1 MNVRR
6 FFARTN
12 KDALN
17 KVREALGPDAVVV
30 RNRQVTGGVEVF
42 AMAGDPPEAR
52 APEARSSELRTPEAR
67 SQTRE
72 GVEAE
77 SMPEMSTVS
86 FQQYVRDRLA
96 QKSAPP
102 PTIDELLAPQA
113 DSDDVHRPRGS
124 SAAQG
129 AARGAAR
136 RAGEPP
142 SSLVLP
148 RGDVRGDARGE
159 TRAASAAFSERG
171 AEAYAEVQAQM
182 LAEMREMRSFIADQ
196 LASFSWFDGVRR
208 NAAQA
213 RMMRTLLTAGFSPA
227 LTRSIV
233 TSLPED
239 LDDEQ
244 AESWVRQVLAR
255 NLACTDTDSLL
266 DRGGIFALI
275 GPTGVGKTT
284 TTAKIAARF
293 ALKHGAQSVGLMSV
307 DAYRVGGQDQLR
319 SFGRLL
325 GVPVHVAH
333 DAATLADFLH
343 LYMNKKLILI
353 DTAGI
358 GQRDER
364 VDELLASLASSKV
377 KKLVVLNAAAQV
389 ETLDDVVTAYRAA
402 SAAGVVLSKV
412 DEAVKLGGALDC
424 ALRHHLRI
432 VGVANGQRVPEDW
445 TSPHAERLIDA
456 ALSSKPAADFDL
468 EDDDMGAFFQPEARG
483 ADSVGSGDL
492 HA

>member
-12 KDALN
+12 KDAMT
-17 KVREALGPDAVVV
+17 KVRDELGPDAVVV

-42 AMAGDPPEAR
+42 AMHGEPPAAPRNEQR
-52 APEARSSELRTPEAR
+52 APPAARTAEDEEA
-67 SQTRE
+67 
-72 GVEAE
+72 V
-77 SMPEMSTVS
+77 PEMSTVS

-102 PTIDELLAPQA
+102 PTLGELLAPREQEQ
-113 DSDDVHRPRGS
+113 DDDRENVSRG
-124 SAAQG
+124 G
-129 AARGAAR
+129 
-136 RAGEPP
+136 RAGAPQKVSRSGGNE
-142 SSLVLP
+142 LEFAFAG
-148 RGDVRGDARGE
+148 GDP
-159 TRAASAAFSERG
+159 RAAHDAFPDRG
-171 AEAYAEVQAQM
+171 AEAYAAVQAQM

-208 NAAQA
+208 NAAQS
-213 RMMRTLLTAGFSPA
+213 RMMRRLLGAGFSPA
-227 LTRSIV
+227 LTRTIV
-233 TSLPED
+233 TRMPAD
-239 LDDEQ
+239 LDDER
-244 AESWVRQVLAR
+244 AESWVRQALSH
-255 NLACTDTDSLL
+255 NLACTDTDLML
-266 DRGGIFALI
+266 GRGGIYALI

-284 TTAKIAARF
+284 STAKIAARF
-293 ALKHGAQSVGLMSV
+293 ALKHGAQAVGLISV

-325 GVPVHVAH
+325 GAPVHVAH

-364 VDELLASLASSKV
+364 VDELLASLASSNV
-377 KKLVVLNAAAQV
+377 KKLVVLNAAAQA
-389 ETLDDVVTAYRAA
+389 ETLDDVITAYRA
-402 SAAGVVLSKV
+402 SQAAGIVLSKV
-412 DEAVKLGGALDC
+412 DEAVKLGGAIDC
-424 ALRHHLRI
+424 ALRHRLRI

-445 TSPHAERLIDA
+445 TSPQAETLIEA
-456 ALSSKPAADFDL
+456 ALSARPAADFDL
-468 EDDDMGAFFQPEARG
+468 EDADIGAFFQPADQAQRASSG
-483 ADSVGSGDL
+483 AL

>member
-1 MNVRR
+1 M
-6 FFARTN
+6 
-12 KDALN
+12 
-17 KVREALGPDAVVV
+17 P
-30 RNRQVTGGVEVF
+30 
-42 AMAGDPPEAR
+42 GDPPEQR
-52 APEARSSELRTPEAR
+52 APEPRPEPRSA
-67 SQTRE
+67 
-72 GVEAE
+72 AE
-77 SMPEMSTVS
+77 DDAVPQMSTVS

-96 QKSAPP
+96 QKAAPP
-102 PTIDELLAPQA
+102 PTIDELLAPQPDTDERTHA
-113 DSDDVHRPRGS
+113 GAQ
-124 SAAQG
+124 SAASG
-129 AARGAAR
+129 APR
-136 RAGEPP
+136 RAGEPGSP
-142 SSLVLP
+142 LVFP
-148 RGDVRGDARGE
+148 RGDARG
-159 TRAASAAFSERG
+159 ASTAFSG
-171 AEAYAEVQAQM
+171 AGAGAGPGAYAEVQAQM

-213 RMMRTLLTAGFSPA
+213 RMMRTLLTAGFSA
-227 LTRSIV
+227 SLTRSIV

-255 NLACTDTDSLL
+255 NLACTDTDALL

-402 SAAGVVLSKV
+402 NAAGVVLSKV

-424 ALRHHLRI
+424 VLRHHLRI

-445 TSPHAERLIDA
+445 TSPHAERLVDA
-456 ALSSKPAADFDL
+456 ALSCKPSADFDL
-468 EDDDMGAFFQPEARG
+468 EEGDMGALFQPEGRG
-483 ADSVGSGDL
+483 ADGAGSRDL
-492 HA
+492 RA

>member
-30 RNRQVTGGVEVF
+30 RNRQVTGGIEVF
-42 AMAGDPPEAR
+42 AMPGDPPER
-52 APEARSSELRTPEAR
+52 HAPEARAEPRNAAEADAVP
-67 SQTRE
+67 Q
-72 GVEAE
+72 
-77 SMPEMSTVS
+77 MSTVS

-96 QKSAPP
+96 QKAAPP
-102 PTIDELLAPQA
+102 PTIDELLAPQPDA
-113 DSDDVHRPRGS
+113 DERTPAG
-124 SAAQG
+124 AQG
-129 AARGAAR
+129 AASGAPR
-136 RAGEPP
+136 RAGEPTSP
-142 SSLVLP
+142 LVFP
-148 RGDVRGDARGE
+148 RGDARG
-159 TRAASAAFSERG
+159 TSAALAGSG
-171 AEAYAEVQAQM
+171 AGAYAEVQAQM

-213 RMMRTLLTAGFSPA
+213 RMMRTLLIAGFSA
-227 LTRSIV
+227 SLTRSIV

-255 NLACTDTDSLL
+255 NLACTDTDALL

-424 ALRHHLRI
+424 VLRHHLRI

-445 TSPHAERLIDA
+445 TSPHAERLVDA
-456 ALSSKPAADFDL
+456 ALSCKPSADFDL
-468 EDDDMGAFFQPEARG
+468 EEGDMGAFFQPEGRG
-483 ADSVGSGDL
+483 ADGTGAGDL